1 MGEPML
7 DRVRR
12 AQREGLQAVEQ
23 SPLAD
28 RLAERLRPAA
38 RLASSPPQGPVLRGR
53 WLGHAL
59 HPMLTD
65 LPIGC
70 WTSATILDL
79 IGGRRSAPA
88 AQRLLGLGLIFTP
101 PTMLSGLADWDHA
114 RDDPATRRA
123 GAVHAA
129 ANLVASLL
137 YLRSWQAR
145 RRGHRGRGIV
155 LGLVAMGVASGA
167 GYLGG
172 HLAFSLGSG
181 TSRAQG

>member
-1 MGEPML
+1 ML
-7 DRVRR
+7 DRARR
-12 AQREGLQAVEQ
+12 SEQEVLQAIEQ

-28 RLAERLRPAA
+28 RLAEQMTPAA
-38 RLASSPPQGPVLRGR
+38 RLASSPPQASFLRGE
-53 WLGHAL
+53 WLSHAL

-79 IGGRRSAPA
+79 VGGRRSAPA
-88 AQRLLGLGLIFTP
+88 AQRLMGLGLILTP
-101 PTMLSGLADWDHA
+101 PTMLSGLADWD
-114 RDDPATRRA
+114 RGRGDPAIRRA

-129 ANLVASLL
+129 GNLVASLL

-145 RRGHRGRGIV
+145 RRDNRRRGIV

-181 TSRAQG
+181 TR